1 MKRLTLSLIFALS
14 ACGAQPSFANSI
26 AGAIGATNMMTAA
39 QQQELQ
45 ERSEMESGYNSPDC
59 IYSAEVDE
67 PELRAFAKGIFR
79 GKVDKNRAMTLESY
93 SFKDILVA
101 TQMVVCEG
109 KTPQEAVEFVD
120 PD

>member
-1 MKRLTLSLIFALS
+1 MKRLSLALVFALS
-14 ACGAQPSFANSI
+14 ACGMQPAFANSM
-26 AGAIGATNMMTAA
+26 AVANMMSTA

-79 GKVDKNRAMTLESY
+79 GKIDKNRAMTLESY
-93 SFKDILVA
+93 SFKDTLVA

>member
-1 MKRLTLSLIFALS
+1 MKRLSLALVFALS
-14 ACGAQPSFANSI
+14 ACGVQPSFANSM
-26 AGAIGATNMMTAA
+26 AVANMMTAA

-79 GKVDKNRAMTLESY
+79 GKIDKNRAMTLESY
-93 SFKDILVA
+93 GFKDILIA

>member
-1 MKRLTLSLIFALS
+1 MKRLSLALAFALS
-14 ACGAQPSFANSI
+14 ACGVQPSFANSM
-26 AGAIGATNMMTAA
+26 AVANMMAAA

-45 ERSEMESGYNSPDC
+45 ENSEMESGYNSPDC

-79 GKVDKNRAMTLESY
+79 GKIDKNRAMTLESY

-101 TQMVVCEG
+101 TQMVVCED

>member
-1 MKRLTLSLIFALS
+1 MKRLSLALVFALS
-14 ACGAQPSFANSI
+14 ACGVQPSFANSMSV
-26 AGAIGATNMMTAA
+26 ANMMVTA
-39 QQQELQ
+39 QQQEQQ
-45 ERSEMESGYNSPDC
+45 ELSEMESGYNSPDC

-79 GKVDKNRAMTLESY
+79 GKIDKNRAMTLESY
-93 SFKDILVA
+93 SFKDILIA

-109 KTPQEAVEFVD
+109 KTPQEAVNFVD

>member
-1 MKRLTLSLIFALS
+1 MKRLTLALSFVLS
-14 ACGAQPSFANSI
+14 ACGMQPATANSI
-26 AGAIGATNMMTAA
+26 AGAIGVTNMMMAA
-39 QQQELQ
+39 QQQQKQ
-45 ERSEMESGYNSPDC
+45 EESKMESGYNSPDC

-79 GKVDKNRAMTLESY
+79 GKIDKNRAMTLESY
-93 SFKDILVA
+93 GFKDILIA

>member
-1 MKRLTLSLIFALS
+1 MKRLSLALVFALS
-14 ACGAQPSFANSI
+14 ACGMQPAFANSM
-26 AGAIGATNMMTAA
+26 AVANMMTTA

-79 GKVDKNRAMTLESY
+79 GKIDKNRAMTLESY
-93 SFKDILVA
+93 SFKDTLVA

>member
-1 MKRLTLSLIFALS
+1 MKRLSLALVFALS
-14 ACGAQPSFANSI
+14 ACGVQPSFANSM
-26 AGAIGATNMMTAA
+26 AVANMMTTA

-79 GKVDKNRAMTLESY
+79 GKIDKNRTMTLESY

-109 KTPQEAVEFVD
+109 KTPQQAVEFVD

>member
-14 ACGAQPSFANSI
+14 ACGAQPSFANSM
-26 AGAIGATNMMTAA
+26 AVANMMATA

-45 ERSEMESGYNSPDC
+45 EHSEMESGYNSPDC

-109 KTPQEAVEFVD
+109 KTPQQAVEFVD

>member
-1 MKRLTLSLIFALS
+1 MKHLSLALVFALS
-14 ACGAQPSFANSI
+14 ACGMQPSFANSM
-26 AGAIGATNMMTAA
+26 AVANMMTTA

-79 GKVDKNRAMTLESY
+79 GKIDKNRAMTLESY
-93 SFKDILVA
+93 SFKDTLVA

>member
-1 MKRLTLSLIFALS
+1 MKRLTLALVFALS
-14 ACGAQPSFANSI
+14 ACGMQPAFANSM
-26 AGAIGATNMMTAA
+26 AVANMMATA
-39 QQQELQ
+39 QQQ

-79 GKVDKNRAMTLESY
+79 GKIDKNRAMTLESY

>member
-1 MKRLTLSLIFALS
+1 MKRLTLALVFALS
-14 ACGAQPSFANSI
+14 ACGAQPSFANSM
-26 AGAIGATNMMTAA
+26 ATANMMTAA

-79 GKVDKNRAMTLESY
+79 GKIDKNRAMTLESY
-93 SFKDILVA
+93 GFKDILIA

-109 KTPQEAVEFVD
+109 KTPQQAVEFVD